1 MRAGVDGLGLDGS
14 GHQGIRWPAY
24 GYTLR
29 ASRNAAKLRRG
40 PTLLYSI
47 PRYSLGGT
55 VTMAVKSLSK
65 RKLRKGDLLR
75 VRSAD
80 EILATLDSDGT
91 VDGLLFMPEM
101 LQYAGREFRVQ
112 SSAHKTCDGAAGI
125 RRMDNTVH
133 LEGLRCDGSAHG
145 GCQAGCQLFWREE
158 WLRPASEPQPAAS
171 AMTDESA
178 MAILNPNTRTTNDC
192 GESVYRCQATDV
204 RRASRPLSQYDPR
217 QYVRDLTSGNV
228 TFRVFLVGLA
238 VYAFKKYQLMTRRVL
253 SPWLRIHGG
262 KPYPFYQ
269 GTGTGAR
276 TPIVDVAPGQ
286 LVEIR
291 KKDEIMPTLSPE
303 NRNRNMLFDS
313 EMVPFCGTRA
323 RVNRHVQRIIDE
335 STGKMIKLGDCVVL
349 DDVVCQGIY
358 HRFCQRGIDI
368 YWRSAWLRPQNGTD
382 DDQLS
387 V

>member
-1 MRAGVDGLGLDGS
+1 MMTVNRL
-14 GHQGIRWPAY
+14 IR
-24 GYTLR
+24 
-29 ASRNAAKLRRG
+29 
-40 PTLLYSI
+40 
-47 PRYSLGGT
+47 
-55 VTMAVKSLSK
+55 
-65 RKLRKGDLLR
+65 RKVHKGDLLR
-75 VRSAD
+75 IRSAD
-80 EILATLDSDGT
+80 EILSTLDSDGT

-101 LQYAGREFRVQ
+101 LQYAGREVRVQ
-112 SSAHKTCDGAAGI
+112 SSAHKTCDGAGPGQT

-171 AMTDESA
+171 TTPDETA
-178 MAILNPNTRTTNDC
+178 MAKLLPKTHRTNDS

-204 RRASRPLSQYDPR
+204 RRASRPLHQYDPR

-228 TFRVFLVGLA
+228 TLRVFLVGLA
-238 VYAFKKYQLMTRRVL
+238 VYIFKKYQLITQRVL
-253 SPWLRIHGG
+253 PRRLRIHGG

-276 TPIVDVAPGQ
+276 TPIVDIAPGQ

-303 NRNRNMLFDS
+303 NRNRNMWFDW

-323 RVNRHVQRIIDE
+323 RENRHVQRIIDE
-335 STGKMIKLGDCVVL
+335 TTGKMIKLSDCVVL
-349 DDVVCQGIY
+349 DNVVCQGKY
-358 HRFCQRGIDI
+358 HRFCQRGLDV
-368 YWRSAWLRPQNGTD
+368 YWRSAWLRPLNGKD
-382 DDQLS
+382 DDQHT

>member
-1 MRAGVDGLGLDGS
+1 V
-14 GHQGIRWPAY
+14 
-24 GYTLR
+24 
-29 ASRNAAKLRRG
+29 K
-40 PTLLYSI
+40 PTLSLLNISI
-47 PRYSLGGT
+47 RPVGGIVTTT
-55 VTMAVKSLSK
+55 VNRLTK

-80 EILATLDSDGT
+80 EILSTLDSDGT

-101 LQYAGREFRVQ
+101 LQYAGREVRVQ
-112 SSAHKTCDGAAGI
+112 SSAHKTCDGAAAL
-125 RRMDNTVH
+125 RKMDNTVH

-158 WLRPASEPQPAAS
+158 WLRPASEPQLAAS
-171 AMTDESA
+171 ATTDET
-178 MAILNPNTRTTNDC
+178 AIAKLMSNTHTTNDR

-204 RRASRPLSQYDPR
+204 RRASRPLPQYDPR

-228 TFRVFLVGLA
+228 TLRAFLAGLA
-238 VYAFKKYQLMTRRVL
+238 VYIFKKYQLMTQRVL
-253 SPWLRIHGG
+253 PRRLRIHGG
-262 KPYPFYQ
+262 KPYPFYH
-269 GTGTGAR
+269 GTGDGAR

-303 NRNRNMLFDS
+303 NRNRNMLFDY
-313 EMVPFCGTRA
+313 EMIPYCGTRA
-323 RVNRHVQRIIDE
+323 RVNRHVKRIIDE
-335 STGKMIKLGDCVVL
+335 TTGKMIKLGDCVVL
-349 DDVVCQGIY
+349 DNVVCQGKY

-368 YWRSAWLRPQNGTD
+368 YWRSAWLRTLNGED
-382 DDQLS
+382 GDAPS